1 MKRISKHYQY
11 VICYSF
17 ISLISISFFVEC
29 AIALCTLKRQ
39 KVDFV
44 DFIVDFPLSLA
55 LSQVFHIEFRID
67 FHRKFQLNDIKA
79 SLSWCSQL
87 KYSTSY
93 VIDSLRYLIQYEMI
107 ITTNVTKAFTKVCQ
121 YQKKDMNWLDAA
133 ITYCLLHNSHIHTI
147 HRHT

>member
-17 ISLISISFFVEC
+17 ISLINISFFVVEC

-44 DFIVDFPLSLA
+44 DFTVDFLLSLA
-55 LSQVFHIEFRID
+55 LSQVFHIDFRID
-67 FHRKFQLNDIKA
+67 FHRKFQLNDNKA

-87 KYSTSY
+87 KYSTLY
-93 VIDSLRYLIQYEMI
+93 VIDSLRYLI
-107 ITTNVTKAFTKVCQ
+107 
-121 YQKKDMNWLDAA
+121 
-133 ITYCLLHNSHIHTI
+133 HNMK
-147 HRHT
+147 